1 MRYKQVAAW
10 VLFLAAPI
18 SVVHAQSDLGT
29 INITASRAK
38 APTIASS
45 RPVIII
51 DRKAIQASHAENVV
65 DLLQGKANIIVR
77 DTTGVGARS
86 QVDIGGFGE
95 SAPANSVVLIDG
107 RRINS
112 PDLSGVDWT
121 QIPVDQIERIEIV
134 HGGGSV
140 LYGDGAV
147 GGVINIITRVPETGG
162 EISLE
167 GGSFGTYAGHS
178 RIGADSGNIRV
189 EANFSGSKTD
199 GYRDNSTFERADGG
213 ARAELDL
220 SNGLSLRLQGNHHRD
235 RAGLPGSLSEA
246 KLNANRRQ
254 TTSPRDFSR
263 TTDSYVDGGL
273 NWFSDAGL
281 ELDLAGGVRRRTS
294 HSEFVNF
301 GSTSDIVLRTRSL
314 RPRLTFSRTDTIRF
328 RLTAGA
334 DIDRTDGSI
343 GSTKSSITKRKRDG
357 YYGLLEL
364 GGMGNRWDLSGGWR
378 SERVETTFQTPAQ
391 VLTNRDNAWEAGASV
406 GLIEGLRLR
415 LNVASSIR
423 NPLLDEYFNTFSGA
437 VTTTLTAQTGR
448 HYGVG
453 LEYNLGD
460 AGLEVSASRAD
471 LDNEIFYNPTTFAN
485 ENYTNKT
492 RHDVLVVSVHWNAH
506 EWVKLSANYTY
517 SKAHFRG
524 GSFDGKTIPA
534 VPRHRAGGNWQADW
548 TEGLSTIVYVT
559 YVGNSF
565 QISDQA
571 NTRQKLPSYFV
582 MDISAEYRMKDLKGY
597 VRVANL
603 LNRKYSTYGVSNF
616 FYPAPEINVRGG
628 VSYSF

>member
-1 MRYKQVAAW
+1 V
-10 VLFLAAPI
+10 
-18 SVVHAQSDLGT
+18 T
-29 INITASRAK
+29 
-38 APTIASS
+38 
-45 RPVIII
+45 II
-51 DRKAIQASHAENVV
+51 DRQAIQAAHAENVV
-65 DLLQGKANIIVR
+65 DLLQGQANIIVR

-86 QVDIGGFGE
+86 QVDIGDFGE
-95 SAPANSVVLIDG
+95 AAPANSVVLIDG

-112 PDLSGVDWT
+112 PDLSGVDWA
-121 QIPVDQIERIEIV
+121 QIPVDQIERIEVV

-147 GGVINIITRVPETGG
+147 GGVINIITRVPESGG
-162 EISLE
+162 EVSLE
-167 GGSFGTYAGHS
+167 GGSFGAYAGHG

-189 EANFSGSKTD
+189 ETNFSAAKSD

-213 ARAELDL
+213 ARAEVDL
-220 SNGLSLRLQGNHHRD
+220 ADGFSFRIQGNHHRD

-263 TTDSYVDGGL
+263 TTDSYVDGGF
-273 NWFSDAGL
+273 NWFSDVGL

-314 RPRLTFSRTDTIRF
+314 RPKLTFSRGDAF
-328 RLTAGA
+328 HYRLTAGA

-343 GSTKSSITKRKRDG
+343 GSTKSSLAKRKRDG
-357 YYGLLEL
+357 YYGLLEI
-364 GGMGNRWDLSGGWR
+364 GGRGNRWNLSGGWR

-415 LNVASSIR
+415 VNAARSIR
-423 NPLLDEYFNTFSGA
+423 NPVLDEYFNTFTGA
-437 VTTTLTAQTGR
+437 VTTTFTAQTGR

-453 LEYNLGD
+453 LAYSRGP
-460 AGLEVSASRAD
+460 AGLDVSLSRAD
-471 LDNEIFYNPTTFAN
+471 IDHEIFYNPTTFAN
-485 ENYTNKT
+485 ENYTNRT
-492 RHDVLVVSVHWNAH
+492 RHDVLVVSTHWNAH
-506 EWVKLSANYTY
+506 EWVKLSANYTC
-517 SKAHFRG
+517 SKARFRG
-524 GSFDGKTIPA
+524 GAFDGKSIPA
-534 VPRHRAGGNWQADW
+534 VPVHRAGGNWRADW
-548 TEGLSTIVYVT
+548 TDGLSTIIHVT

-582 MDISAEYRMKDLKGY
+582 MDASAEYRMKNLKGY